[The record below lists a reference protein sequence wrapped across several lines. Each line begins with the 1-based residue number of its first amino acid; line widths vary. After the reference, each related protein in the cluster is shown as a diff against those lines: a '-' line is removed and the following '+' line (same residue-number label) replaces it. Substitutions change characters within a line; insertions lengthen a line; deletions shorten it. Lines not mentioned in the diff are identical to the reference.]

1 MKYHFKL
8 LEYFD
13 QKRGNTNRNKILF
26 NINKGYLWEI
36 SLLDISKYK
45 EKQGSLISTLYAFFL
60 HVIIVI
66 TYIIRRFQ
74 SRICK

>member
-1 MKYHFKL
+1 MEYHFKV
-8 LEYFD
+8 LEHLN

-26 NINKGYLWEI
+26 NNNKDYLWEV
-36 SLLDISKYK
+36 SFLDISKYK
-45 EKQGSLISTLYAFFL
+45 EKHGSLISTLYAFFL